1 MRERRADS
9 PIAFLRELARS
20 AWNTLLTIYY
30 ANSVSW
36 RFLKSGALVF
46 LGLFLWAGSS
56 ILLSYRPGWRALQYP
71 RAYGFVLV
79 GYGPFHHLVVIPVYQ
94 RLRRRGY
101 SLSFGRHLHLPNA
114 SLALFLALV
123 VVLGTFPAGPMTID
137 FASSLDDTGVDVDPA
152 LLCVKGTHA
161 NGTDIHCHLSA
172 SEGIDRVVVRSGG
185 RTLVVDRNPP
195 FDFTVQ
201 AADLAR
207 TAAGKRFTVDLV
219 ATDGSLVRRYTRT
232 LGMIESR

>member
-1 MRERRADS
+1 MSERRTDS
-9 PIAFLRELARS
+9 PVAFLRTLVTS
-20 AWNTLLTIYY
+20 AWHALLTIYY

-36 RFLKSGALVF
+36 RLLKSGALVF

-56 ILLSYRPGWRALQYP
+56 ILLSYSPGWHVLQYS

-94 RLRRRGY
+94 RLRRRGHNL
-101 SLSFGRHLHLPNA
+101 SLGGHLHLPNA

-137 FASSLDDTGVDVDPA
+137 FASGLDSSGVDIDPA
-152 LLCVKGTHA
+152 LLCVKGAHA
-161 NGTDIHCHLSA
+161 NGTDVHCHLSE
-172 SEGIDRVVVRSGG
+172 SEGVDRVVVRSGG

-201 AADLAR
+201 ADRLER
-207 TAAGKRFTVDLV
+207 TAGGARFTVDLV
-219 ATDGSLVRRYTRT
+219 AADGSLIRRYTRT
-232 LGMIESR
+232 LGRIESQ